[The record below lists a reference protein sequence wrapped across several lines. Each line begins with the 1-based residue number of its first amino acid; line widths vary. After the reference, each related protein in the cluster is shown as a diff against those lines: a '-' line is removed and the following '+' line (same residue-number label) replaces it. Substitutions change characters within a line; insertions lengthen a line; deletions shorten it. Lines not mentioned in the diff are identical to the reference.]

1 MGLPNHAWIGD
12 RLGSEEMTLL
22 YDERERTGK
31 PMTILVQEAVLR
43 AYAKN

>member
-12 RLGSEEMTLL
+12 RLGNEEMGLL

-31 PMTILVQEAVLR
+31 PMTVLVQEAVLK
-43 AYAKN
+43 AYRKN

>member
-12 RLGSEEMTLL
+12 RLGTEEMTLL

-31 PMTILVQEAVLR
+31 PMTVLVQEAVLKT
-43 AYAKN
+43 YMKN